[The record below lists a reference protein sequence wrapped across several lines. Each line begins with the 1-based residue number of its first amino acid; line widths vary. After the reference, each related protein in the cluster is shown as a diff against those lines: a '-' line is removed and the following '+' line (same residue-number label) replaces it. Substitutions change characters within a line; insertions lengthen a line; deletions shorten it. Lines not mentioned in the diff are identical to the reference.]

1 VIDEEGTPPCNNAG
15 RNRDNHTSRTNSEKE
30 TKMKNKK
37 LLVIGLLL
45 ISLALLPVTSALAL
59 EPTIET
65 FHDEGTQSLDCGS
78 FVASGSYQQDG
89 QVTTFYDAAGNPI
102 RDSVFIRFSGTLT
115 NPLNGKTLT
124 DTDSFTVAFDLQEGT
139 VTGLGLTFHMKI
151 PGGGVAVLDAGKIF
165 VDEEG
170 NVTLAGR
177 RDVKYEGV
185 EVICAALS

>member
-1 VIDEEGTPPCNNAG
+1 
-15 RNRDNHTSRTNSEKE
+15 
-30 TKMKNKK
+30 MKNKK

-78 FVASGSYQQDG
+78 FVASGSYQQDVR
-89 QVTTFYDAAGNPI
+89 VTTFYDSTGNPVQ
-102 RDSVFIRFSGTLT
+102 DSVFIQFTGSLT
-115 NPLNGKTLT
+115 NPLNGQTLT
-124 DTDSFTVAFDLQEGT
+124 DTDSFTVFFDIQEGT
-139 VTGLGLTFHMKI
+139 VTGVGLTFHMKI
-151 PGGGVAVLDAGKIF
+151 PGSGVAVLDAGRIF

-170 NVTLAGR
+170 NVTLTGR
-177 RDVKYEGV
+177 QDVHYGGE